1 MTPPFAPHT
10 EFDFIAFALLGV
22 TVINLILAAIVVRA
36 GHRKENR
43 VFAFMAAS
51 VALWTLTNALFRSTE
66 TVAMATLWAQ
76 IAYLSAL
83 STCAA
88 LLHFSWTYPR
98 STANK
103 DPLGDRAAKRA
114 LWLTAFLIGASV
126 FVPGWVI
133 RGIEIAGGRIITGV
147 GILPIALFIV
157 GTLTTALLTFYQHQ
171 NRLRH
176 KSRAQARYVLFGSF
190 LTAVLGVIFNLGFPL
205 MGDYRFVWIGPL
217 SSLFFVGFSGYS
229 IITHHLFDVRLL
241 IRRTLVYTV
250 LLSLMAGGFA
260 ASEKVLEYLLRP
272 FVGSGEGFTSE
283 LFAALLIGFA
293 VDPIK
298 RQLHRVAAKALF
310 HDESPDE
317 AADQ

>member
-1 MTPPFAPHT
+1 MTPPLVPHNH
-10 EFDFIAFALLGV
+10 FDLIAFALLAVTAINFMLAGV
-22 TVINLILAAIVVRA
+22 VARA

-51 VALWTLTNALFRSTE
+51 VALWTLTNALFRLSE
-66 TVAMATLWAQ
+66 TVPMATWWAQ
-76 IAYLSAL
+76 IAYLAAL

-103 DPLGDRAAKRA
+103 NLLGDQKAKRA
-114 LWLTAFLIGASV
+114 LWLTAFVLGASV

-133 RGIEIAGGRIITGV
+133 RGVEIISGRILTGV
-147 GILPIALFIV
+147 GILPLALFIV
-157 GTLTTALLTFYQHQ
+157 GTLTIALLTFYQHQ
-171 NRLRH
+171 GRLRY
-176 KSRAQARYVLFGSF
+176 KARAQARYVLFGSF
-190 LTAVLGVIFNLGFPL
+190 FTAVWGVIFNLAFPL

-229 IITHHLFDVRLL
+229 IIAHHLFDVRIL

-250 LLSLMAGGFA
+250 LLSVMAGGFA
-260 ASEKVLEYLLRP
+260 ASEKALEYLLRP
-272 FVGSGEGFTSE
+272 LLESGGGFTSE

-293 VDPIK
+293 ADPVK
-298 RQLHRVAAKALF
+298 RQLHYMAAKALF
-310 HDESPDE
+310 HGESPDE
-317 AADQ
+317 AEAE